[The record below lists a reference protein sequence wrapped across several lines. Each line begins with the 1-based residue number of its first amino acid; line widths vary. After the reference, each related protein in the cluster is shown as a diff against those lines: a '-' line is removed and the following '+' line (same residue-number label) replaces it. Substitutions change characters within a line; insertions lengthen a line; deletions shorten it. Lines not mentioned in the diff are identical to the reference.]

1 VEEKVIVVRSEADRE
16 RIREFEAEY
25 PHLADTFKNI
35 QEEQYA
41 TFAKKMLSYG
51 LGNIGV
57 GSENVQTDEQKYLSA
72 AGIWYR
78 VNDKIQRLKNL
89 VLLRKRNPL
98 EDEPVVDAW
107 KDLSVYG
114 IIAQIVDLG
123 FWKK

>member
-1 VEEKVIVVRSEADRE
+1 
-16 RIREFEAEY
+16 
-25 PHLADTFKNI
+25 
-35 QEEQYA
+35 
-41 TFAKKMLSYG
+41 MLSYG
-51 LGNIGV
+51 LTNIGV
-57 GSENVQTDEQKYLSA
+57 GNENVQTEEQKYLSS

-114 IIAQIVDLG
+114 IIAQIVDKG